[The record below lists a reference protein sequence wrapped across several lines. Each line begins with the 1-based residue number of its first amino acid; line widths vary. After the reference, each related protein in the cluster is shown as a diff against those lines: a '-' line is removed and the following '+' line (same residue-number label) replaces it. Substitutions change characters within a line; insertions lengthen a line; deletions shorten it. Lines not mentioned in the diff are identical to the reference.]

1 MPVRVEK
8 GTDVR
13 MQSLIVG
20 AIAAVTLVIAPT
32 APVDAR
38 AHADCGE
45 PGQPACLG
53 PVPSTD
59 QVLAVLAELTNPG
72 RSAASKSDVVTPGFS
87 PEEAQTIDD
96 HLNKMNASGLLPL
109 NFVVTDIQP
118 APGNLAGATV
128 AATGSFRQTSPP
140 GPVVMVNQGGRWLM
154 AHDTAWTAEDA
165 FWSNANRHFPGFVPV
180 R

>member
-1 MPVRVEK
+1 
-8 GTDVR
+8 
-13 MQSLIVG
+13 MQSFSVG

-32 APVDAR
+32 PAAAP

-45 PGQPACLG
+45 PGQPACPG

-72 RSAASKSDVVTPGFS
+72 RSAVSKSDVVTPGFS

-96 HLNKMNASGLLPL
+96 HLNKLNASGLLPL

-154 AHDTAWTAEDA
+154 THDTAWTVEDA
-165 FWSNANRHFPGFVPV
+165 TWSNANRHSPGFVPV